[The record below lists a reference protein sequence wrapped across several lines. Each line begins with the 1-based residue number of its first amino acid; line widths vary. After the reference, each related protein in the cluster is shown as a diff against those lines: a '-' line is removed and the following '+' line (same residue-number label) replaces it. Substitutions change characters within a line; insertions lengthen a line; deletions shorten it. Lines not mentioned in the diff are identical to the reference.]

1 MDFILTIRPPY
12 HHRHHLLFPSPTTFR
27 PNILEI
33 GPSCIN
39 LLLLVRLD
47 VASLPIFVLTA
58 TCRGSCVG
66 DSRINFDNH
75 HHLPLLLM
83 NHDRNGC
90 SIPSDMMEFMEFLAG
105 ARNYFL
111 FKDRRETCK
120 CTSLVSTLFFPY
132 LSRILHLSVY
142 PLLAFSCLFFVS
154 DIHGWMTY
162 CVAGCDDEV

>member
-120 CTSLVSTLFFPY
+120 CTSLVVSTLFFP
-132 LSRILHLSVY
+132 LPVTH
-142 PLLAFSCLFFVS
+142 LAFERIPVTGVFLSFFCL
-154 DIHGWMTY
+154 GYTRM
-162 CVAGCDDEV
+162 DDLLCCWLR